1 MKQFNLHKLY
11 NAVLA
16 AFVLV
21 SAIAC
26 TAEEETFEVVNGTG
40 SSGLVEV
47 KIGIMAPEGDKA
59 SVGTRA
65 VDEYAVNNLYILVF
79 DANGVLRF
87 KQYFNSSELNTPN
100 DTYQGATSAENTNYV
115 TATIPIGKSY
125 IYGFAN
131 IDSEVY
137 GNIKG
142 QLDAINSLNDM
153 QKAKV
158 TIQETARNLT
168 RVGSTLLMAGSCSNN
183 NDSSYTVSTTTKEI
197 KHIRLKRLDSQITFN
212 FSAGTGSTFTALEWY
227 CVNAPTSSML
237 LEKNANRSATTYG
250 NWDASNNTND
260 FYTTYET
267 KKYITNNTFTFF
279 MPENRKVAKNNISNY
294 NDRERE
300 TKENKLNHVPGT
312 PRTYIN
318 APDNATYV
326 VVHGTFEGKS
336 SGKDVS
342 ADVTYVI
349 HLGYLNNNANDF
361 FSNRNTK
368 YTYNVKVVGV
378 ESIILEVL
386 QDQET
391 APGTTGEVIYLTNNN
406 IYTLDSHYETALFEF
421 NLDDLVSR
429 YEKAQGFE
437 NGRRFRSIVTTP
449 YSNLNY
455 VDETKDKAWIK
466 FVQNENASSALQTYN
481 PNAQTFLTVDEML
494 QQLEEA
500 AKEYVEHN
508 NIIAPFNNQKKAS
521 YTCYIDEFYY
531 EDKDLPIAKGVAVN
545 TFKDQ
550 LADKGVNLWKSFAN
564 QPNRKMYVLCASQ
577 NSTDGES
584 TVVNSAYIIEQR
596 SIRTF
601 YSTDPTTH
609 EVIAYGV
616 ETINET
622 GKLDWKGTKEIT
634 KKKNSTK
641 DGWSNYWGMVEGQK
655 WNTLINHHANGY
667 TSVAQNSTV
676 QTNAK
681 ENLQEGMTF
690 LMGMQKDY
698 KYAYYACMQR
708 NRNES
713 GNETIEKNDLKWFL
727 PSVEQMQSYYIGET
741 EMEEAQLYHYPVV
754 ENTKNSTD
762 QRGKVYKHY
771 ATSTNKDDSEYGYYI
786 LWAEEGTSFST
797 MKERNDWAGNSGNG
811 GKYWKNYNY
820 HYRCV
825 RYLGTDNSRSTGEP
839 YDNFATLAKNGGY
852 DAITYDLLSS
862 DARNR
867 SAVTN
872 QENLGAH
879 IYDEE
884 GNNLSPKGF
893 QIWHNN
899 VDKTRNYLYDIQD
912 NCTKLGAGWRIPN
925 LRELTLMRQLNVKDL
940 NTMCRTRFKYDFRKT
955 WGTRTGGNI
964 QMENIDN
971 NMIRCVKDIQ

>member
-1 MKQFNLHKLY
+1 MKLFDLRKLY
-11 NAVLA
+11 NVALV

-26 TAEEETFEVVNGTG
+26 TAEEETFEVVNGTE

-87 KQYFNSSELNTPN
+87 NQYFNSSELNAPS
-100 DTYQGATSAENTNYV
+100 DTYQGTTSAENTNYV

-137 GNIKG
+137 GNIKS
-142 QLDAINSLNDM
+142 QLDAISSLDDM

-183 NDSSYTVSTTTKEI
+183 NDGSYTVSTTTKEI

-237 LEKNANRSATTYG
+237 LEKNANRSATAYG
-250 NWDASNNTND
+250 NWDASNNTSD

-300 TKENKLNHVPGT
+300 TTENKLNHVPGA

-336 SGKDVS
+336 NGEDVS

-378 ESIILEVL
+378 ESILLEVL
-386 QDQET
+386 QNQET

-437 NGRRFRSIVTTP
+437 RGTLP
-449 YSNLNY
+449 
-455 VDETKDKAWIK
+455 
-466 FVQNENASSALQTYN
+466 SS
-481 PNAQTFLTVDEML
+481 
-494 QQLEEA
+494 
-500 AKEYVEHN
+500 
-508 NIIAPFNNQKKAS
+508 
-521 YTCYIDEFYY
+521 
-531 EDKDLPIAKGVAVN
+531 LPAR
-545 TFKDQ
+545 
-550 LADKGVNLWKSFAN
+550 N
-564 QPNRKMYVLCASQ
+564 QPA
-577 NSTDGES
+577 
-584 TVVNSAYIIEQR
+584 
-596 SIRTF
+596 
-601 YSTDPTTH
+601 
-609 EVIAYGV
+609 
-616 ETINET
+616 
-622 GKLDWKGTKEIT
+622 
-634 KKKNSTK
+634 
-641 DGWSNYWGMVEGQK
+641 
-655 WNTLINHHANGY
+655 
-667 TSVAQNSTV
+667 
-676 QTNAK
+676 
-681 ENLQEGMTF
+681 
-690 LMGMQKDY
+690 
-698 KYAYYACMQR
+698 
-708 NRNES
+708 
-713 GNETIEKNDLKWFL
+713 
-727 PSVEQMQSYYIGET
+727 
-741 EMEEAQLYHYPVV
+741 
-754 ENTKNSTD
+754 
-762 QRGKVYKHY
+762 
-771 ATSTNKDDSEYGYYI
+771 
-786 LWAEEGTSFST
+786 
-797 MKERNDWAGNSGNG
+797 
-811 GKYWKNYNY
+811 
-820 HYRCV
+820 
-825 RYLGTDNSRSTGEP
+825 
-839 YDNFATLAKNGGY
+839 
-852 DAITYDLLSS
+852 
-862 DARNR
+862 
-867 SAVTN
+867 
-872 QENLGAH
+872 
-879 IYDEE
+879 
-884 GNNLSPKGF
+884 
-893 QIWHNN
+893 
-899 VDKTRNYLYDIQD
+899 
-912 NCTKLGAGWRIPN
+912 
-925 LRELTLMRQLNVKDL
+925 
-940 NTMCRTRFKYDFRKT
+940 
-955 WGTRTGGNI
+955 
-964 QMENIDN
+964 
-971 NMIRCVKDIQ
+971 